1 MRNKPKLYLILPFLG
16 LVLLL
21 AGLVAGCVDV
31 SPEHTET
38 ESYLTELEAII
49 NDATDVAFRV
59 SNLYK
64 TADQLESVEVVQKC
78 AIYGKEYDDLLLSLV
93 ALECPEEC
101 LNLREYTIDGIT
113 YSKQE
118 VTEFGAA
125 FATGDIEHLYEAES
139 YYTQAQR
146 SLALAVAEWDR
157 LKDY

>member
-49 NDATDVAFRV
+49 NDATDVAFKV
-59 SNLYK
+59 SNLYE
-64 TADQLESVEVVQKC
+64 TADQLESAEIVQKC
-78 AIYGKEYDDLLLSLV
+78 AIYGKEYDDLLARLV
-93 ALECPEEC
+93 VLECPEEC
-101 LNLREYTIDGIT
+101 SNLREYTIDGIT

-118 VTEFGAA
+118 VTEVGAA

-139 YYTQAQR
+139 YYTQAQQ

-157 LKDY
+157 LKNY

>member
-1 MRNKPKLYLILPFLG
+1 MRNKSKWYLILLLG
-16 LVLLL
+16 LVFVL

-31 SPEHTET
+31 SPEHIET
-38 ESYLTELEAII
+38 ESYLTELEVII
-49 NDATDVAFRV
+49 NDATDVAFKV
-59 SNLYK
+59 SNLYE
-64 TADQLESVEVVQKC
+64 TADQLESAEVVQKC
-78 AIYGKEYDDLLLSLV
+78 AIYGKEYDDLLARLV

-101 LNLREYTIDGIT
+101 SNLREYAIDGIT

-157 LKDY
+157 LKNY